1 MPGDRGSCGPT
12 WSPRRRRHPPR
23 VGRRR
28 AGAGVAPARARH
40 LRRCRACAGAG
51 QPRSRRDRRRRRDE
65 GARACRVA
73 ARGGLASPSPSPRRE
88 ASARAGAPP
97 GRAHRVAVSPERP
110 VSRCRRPLLV
120 VSGGHTSLLSG
131 HDRPAS
137 TACSG
142 ERAMTP
148 RARRTTR
155 SPSCWDSTIRADP
168 SSIVMARQGNDRAID
183 LPLTRHHPR

>member
-1 MPGDRGSCGPT
+1 MPGDRGDRAVQ
-12 WSPRRRRHPPR
+12 RRRLAGRHPSR

-40 LRRCRACAGAG
+40 LRRRRAGAGAG
-51 QPRSRRDRRRRRDE
+51 QARVSTRSTRIAVTQ
-65 GARACRVA
+65 GPGLVGSLLVGVSFAKSLA
-73 ARGGLASPSPSPRRE
+73 AARE
-88 ASARAGAPP
+88 ASARAGAPS

-110 VSRCRRPLLV
+110 VAAAVGRARRVRRAHEP
-120 VSGGHTSLLSG
+120 VSGAR
-131 HDRPAS
+131 RPAS

-155 SPSCWDSTIRADP
+155 SPSCSDLAIRADP
-168 SSIVMARQGNDRAID
+168 SSIAWPGRATIARSTCR
-183 LPLTRHHPR
+183 